1 MERMPVQ
8 SAEEFAEELH
18 AEWKQQMSDRN
29 AGNFGD
35 TDDYV
40 NVRRSRVLFR
50 ANTFYLYADQNGFV
64 ENANRCREDSD
75 ASKESQ

>member
-35 TDDYV
+35 TDDYFY
-40 NVRRSRVLFR
+40 VRRSRMMVR
-50 ANTFYLYADQNGFV
+50 AKTFYLYADQSGFV
-64 ENANRCREDSD
+64 ENGNRCREDSD
-75 ASKESQ
+75 SSKESQ